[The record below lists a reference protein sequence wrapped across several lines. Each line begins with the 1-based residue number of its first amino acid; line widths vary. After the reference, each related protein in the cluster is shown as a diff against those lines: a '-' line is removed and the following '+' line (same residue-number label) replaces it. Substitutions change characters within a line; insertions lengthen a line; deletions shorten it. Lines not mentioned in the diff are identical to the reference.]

1 MKPISVKVVGLE
13 ELCPELMF
21 THFGRHVLEVFSLD
35 RWVSLEDGLDD
46 VVGQIVLQTIR
57 SVSL

>member
-35 RWVSLEDGLDD
+35 RRVSLEDGLDD